1 MHHLDHTINSAD
13 ISVLEGIANQCP
25 MEGGAGVFKARILL
39 EELTKKNPIY
49 YDNCGGAVA
58 RKAQNLD
65 EEKLVLE
72 VENSS
77 FKLYPNPNTG
87 EFTFTYLVASENA
100 FLSIYDVMGK
110 LLNEYQLN
118 SEKESLK
125 INEMSLEDGLYFYR
139 VIDNNQEKQFGR
151 FVITK

>member
-1 MHHLDHTINSAD
+1 M
-13 ISVLEGIANQCP
+13 
-25 MEGGAGVFKARILL
+25 L

-139 VIDNNQEKQFGR
+139 VIDIYLRVSLRLLLHHQ
-151 FVITK
+151 